1 MEMAGRAIARNDT
14 LLRPLLPCVAALLFC
29 PVLLAGCKANS
40 LRQRREFRQT
50 QDPYCTLMPAA
61 DSAGTLFGNLVHAQ
75 AGFAAGVRQE
85 ERECQGCVELYYRAA
100 IDAWRHMESMPRAP
114 SSTPDGLAA
123 WQTYQQSVG
132 RLVTTAR
139 RFGRLDPR
147 GRLILGDGA
156 GRRSVPIEYYG
167 FAWKP
172 YEFCEVLPACDLPRK
187 DIEHDYRSCGIG
199 VSLVGVRRGCG
210 QEMFYRPRQPF
221 AVTAVL
227 RPRGSI
233 ERSGDAS
240 PAPPQAVQQEAV
252 LAFYNPCSLGAIQVG
267 PSCVPLARDLSAPF
281 AYLLR
286 ESPRKFT
293 EGFLDPDAASV
304 KPQLILMEPYQHGK
318 VPVVFIHGIWSDP
331 MTWADTIN
339 ELRAQGDLYRTC
351 QFWFFQYPTG
361 GELLQSAAELREKL
375 LLAREQFDPQHQDCA
390 LEQMVLVGHSMG
402 GLVAQLQVTC
412 SSDVLWRH
420 AANRPLEEVRTTPQM
435 REQLQRMF
443 FFGPSPLVKRV
454 VFIAT
459 PHRGSGMSRRLIGR
473 VAAGLVRY
481 SGPEKAQYEQLMDG
495 NRDIFKQYL
504 WKSRPTTI
512 DLLEPDNPM
521 LAAMARMSFGC
532 GVRTHSII
540 GTGRRTLAGEPSD
553 GVVPVSSARQAGDC
567 SELHV
572 SARHDK
578 LHRDPA
584 TVAELTRILREHVL
598 RAKTREF

>member
-1 MEMAGRAIARNDT
+1 
-14 LLRPLLPCVAALLFC
+14 
-29 PVLLAGCKANS
+29 
-40 LRQRREFRQT
+40 
-50 QDPYCTLMPAA
+50 
-61 DSAGTLFGNLVHAQ
+61 
-75 AGFAAGVRQE
+75 
-85 ERECQGCVELYYRAA
+85 
-100 IDAWRHMESMPRAP
+100 
-114 SSTPDGLAA
+114 
-123 WQTYQQSVG
+123 
-132 RLVTTAR
+132 
-139 RFGRLDPR
+139 
-147 GRLILGDGA
+147 
-156 GRRSVPIEYYG
+156 
-167 FAWKP
+167 
-172 YEFCEVLPACDLPRK
+172 
-187 DIEHDYRSCGIG
+187 
-199 VSLVGVRRGCG
+199 
-210 QEMFYRPRQPF
+210 
-221 AVTAVL
+221 
-227 RPRGSI
+227 
-233 ERSGDAS
+233 
-240 PAPPQAVQQEAV
+240 
-252 LAFYNPCSLGAIQVG
+252 
-267 PSCVPLARDLSAPF
+267 
-281 AYLLR
+281 
-286 ESPRKFT
+286 
-293 EGFLDPDAASV
+293 
-304 KPQLILMEPYQHGK
+304 
-318 VPVVFIHGIWSDP
+318 
-331 MTWADTIN
+331 
-339 ELRAQGDLYRTC
+339 
-351 QFWFFQYPTG
+351 
-361 GELLQSAAELREKL
+361 
-375 LLAREQFDPQHQDCA
+375 
-390 LEQMVLVGHSMG
+390 MVLVGHSMG